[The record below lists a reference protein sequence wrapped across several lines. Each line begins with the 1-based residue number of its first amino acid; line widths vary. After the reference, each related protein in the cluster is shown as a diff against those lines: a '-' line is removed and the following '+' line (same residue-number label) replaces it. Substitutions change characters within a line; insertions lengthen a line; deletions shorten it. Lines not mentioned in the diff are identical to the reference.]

1 VTVTL
6 AVVGDVLAPAVLRL
20 RPLPEQERFSGVP
33 RDTLPAA
40 RTAPGREPV
49 VVLDGGAP
57 VGFMVLDRDPAFGAV
72 VRATQTLGVL
82 AFFVD
87 RYHQGRGVGTAA
99 LRALPA
105 FVAGRYPDVRHLALT
120 VNVANPV
127 AVRAYRRAGFRD
139 TGRFDYSGPY
149 GPQHVLV
156 LDLDG

>member
-1 VTVTL
+1 MTVTL
-6 AVVGDVLAPAVLRL
+6 AVVGDVLAPAVLGL
-20 RPLPEQERFSGVP
+20 RPLPDQERFSGLP
-33 RDTLPAA
+33 GDTMIAA
-40 RTAPGREPV
+40 RAVPGREPV
-49 VVLDGGAP
+49 AVLDGGVA
-57 VGFMVLDRDPAFGAV
+57 VGFMVLDRDPAFAAAA
-72 VRATQTLGVL
+72 RAPDTLGVR

-87 RYHQGRGVGTAA
+87 RDHQGRGVGTAA

-105 FVAGRYPDVRHLALT
+105 FVTARHPDVRHLALT

-156 LDLDG
+156 LDL